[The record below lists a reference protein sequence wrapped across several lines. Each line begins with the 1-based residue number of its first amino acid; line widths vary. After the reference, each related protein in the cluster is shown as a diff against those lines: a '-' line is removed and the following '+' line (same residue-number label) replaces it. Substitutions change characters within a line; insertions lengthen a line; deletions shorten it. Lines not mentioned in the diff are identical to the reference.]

1 MGDDRVFIFL
11 LYTLHCISSQVSPQE
26 THIYIYTIENNCE
39 QMKYL
44 ENSYKKYFHAAFAD
58 LKQFKPL
65 N

>member
-1 MGDDRVFIFL
+1 MIGFSFSF
-11 LYTLHCISSQVSPQE
+11 YTHCIAFHPRE

-44 ENSYKKYFHAAFAD
+44 ENSHKKYFHAAFAD